1 MARKE
6 ATLTTCMITQQLDLS
21 LYKTWTDEE
30 IKAIQNADA
39 RAIGRVLCKRLYA
52 AGMTAIEVH
61 TIIHNKDVREV
72 WDTATNNYVIE
83 PKPAHFHAVVKFWRD
98 DKGHIYGGTLSA
110 IAAAIGFEPQYIE
123 KPKRGKYAYDNM
135 LSYLIH
141 IKYPDKAQY
150 EPTEV
155 ATVGGSD
162 QQTGKDLYTPY
173 MEYYKVN
180 KKAWE
185 AGKAKKIAEQAR
197 IDIDGL
203 EERIL
208 TGEICRNQILLT
220 DEYYAIY
227 ARYKRRCDD
236 ALDTYA
242 QRKIAK
248 TIQAMENGDFKVSV
262 IFVTGR
268 SHSGKSVFTDNLV
281 KSVQKK
287 AKAKFGVDWDVCSC
301 AASNPFDEYNGEE
314 ILVMDDLRGVALS
327 ASDWLKL
334 LDPDRI
340 NVGSARYRN
349 RKIACRTIII
359 NSEKDVFEF
368 FYYLKGSGGG
378 NRSEAM
384 DQFIRRIMA
393 RVRVY
398 RVPDGMDTREVT
410 IGKMEEIENGYKVS
424 VPGSHGF
431 TEDLHLHHMFN
442 EEHHHNMTYED
453 ALEHVSDII
462 IDNNKA

>member
-1 MARKE
+1 MARTE
-6 ATLTTCMITQQLDLS
+6 AKLTACMITQQLDVN
-21 LYKTWTDEE
+21 LYTGWTDDEK
-30 IKAIQNADA
+30 KAITNADVNGISNA
-39 RAIGRVLCKRLYA
+39 LFYKLQNYRMLVSEMHI
-52 AGMTAIEVH
+52 
-61 TIIHNKDVREV
+61 IIHDKDVREV
-72 WDTATNNYVIE
+72 WDTTTNNYVIE
-83 PKPAHFHAVVKFWRD
+83 QKPPHFHAVIKFLKD
-98 DKGHIYGGTLSA
+98 EKGCVHGGTLKA
-110 IAAAIGFEPQYIE
+110 IATAVGLEPQYVE

-155 ATVGGSD
+155 
-162 QQTGKDLYTPY
+162 YTSPGTNY
-173 MEYYKVN
+173 MEYYRLN

-185 AGKAKKIAEQAR
+185 AGRVKKIAEQAR

-203 EERIL
+203 EEKIL

-410 IGKMEEIENGYKVS
+410 IGKMEEIENGYDVT

-431 TEDLHLHHMFN
+431 TENLRLHHMFN